1 MARFRPSYHRL
12 QKRRSSVSILSS
24 GTGGPSPLSRPWH
37 YQDTSRPR
45 QRLAPL
51 LTTKHELAA
60 IDAAEEWL
68 KALPPEIRA
77 HTVSTQ
83 ALKEHWVTNSP
94 KQLAVTFVDCVK
106 QKAWDGVA
114 YMPSVESKREVR
126 HYTPLQWMRECIGA
140 EPDELMRTVAGH
152 LPNAEEASAAAI
164 TMIELLKEEEPDT
177 LRELCRDYK
186 HGESNMLGW
195 NSLFKMLQ
203 EADPIWGE
211 AQAEVQQFVKNK
223 RGGQAG
229 NSNASKNDAT
239 HRVASNPDPTLN
251 GAGRQPKDRKSRLIR
266 TLSSLKENPEACK
279 EKGTTPE
286 KVGTALTRL
295 VRGITP
301 SVEAAKREAG
311 IAKPTK
317 PSGGLG
323 VRGAADDVAKR
334 LIRMVGSDHARR
346 IAEAI
351 LEQLK

>member
-1 MARFRPSYHRL
+1 
-12 QKRRSSVSILSS
+12 
-24 GTGGPSPLSRPWH
+24 
-37 YQDTSRPR
+37 
-45 QRLAPL
+45 
-51 LTTKHELAA
+51 
-60 IDAAEEWL
+60 
-68 KALPPEIRA
+68 
-77 HTVSTQ
+77 
-83 ALKEHWVTNSP
+83 VTNSP

-177 LRELCRDYK
+177 LRELCRNYK

-211 AQAEVQQFVKNK
+211 AQAQLQEAVKNPK
-223 RGGQAG
+223 GANQHTSGAAPRCGA
-229 NSNASKNDAT
+229 AK
-239 HRVASNPDPTLN
+239 DPTTSEAN
-251 GAGRQPKDRKSRLIR
+251 RCPKDRKSRLIR
-266 TLSSLKENPEACK
+266 TLSNLKENPEACK

-351 LEQLK
+351 LQQLK

>member
-1 MARFRPSYHRL
+1 MARFRPSYHWL
-12 QKRRSSVSILSS
+12 QNRRSSVSILSG

-211 AQAEVQQFVKNK
+211 AQAELQQAVKSESK
-223 RGGQAG
+223 GGRPPKG
-229 NSNASKNDAT
+229 ETAT
-239 HRVASNPDPTLN
+239 RCVAVKDPTLN

-266 TLSSLKENPEACK
+266 TLSNLKENPEACK

-286 KVGTALTRL
+286 KVATALTRL

-311 IAKPTK
+311 LTK
-317 PSGGLG
+317 PRPAGRLR
-323 VRGAADDVAKR
+323 VKEAAEDVAKR
-334 LIRMVGSDHARR
+334 LIREAGPDHARR

-351 LEQLK
+351 LQQLK